1 MIVAVG
7 WRRDTRGGR
16 ACVDWG
22 EGEEWGEEEEWGE
35 GEDWGEVEDRGEW
48 VNGRYDCCMCSP
60 DSEESSKS

>member
-1 MIVAVG
+1 
-7 WRRDTRGGR
+7 
-16 ACVDWG
+16 VDWG